1 MHGIDVESGIS
12 HSLHA
17 RQSVV
22 DRTVKTVLVGK
33 LRSLRQGQIR
43 MIDGKE
49 EFLFGERNPACPLQS
64 TIVVHSPDFYR
75 AAILGGTV
83 GAAEGYMS
91 GSWDCT
97 DLTALVRI
105 FVRNQEIMDGM
116 ESGWAGFAGSVYRLA
131 HFLRRNTRNGGRKN
145 IAAHYDLGDDFFSL
159 FLDETMTYSCGI
171 FERAGSTLTEASV
184 AKYDRICRKLAFR
197 PDDHVL
203 EIGTGWGGFA
213 VHAAAKYGCRVTTTT
228 ISHRQYEYAARRIR
242 EEGLEDRVELLL
254 SDYRDLSGR
263 FDKLVSIEMIEAVGH
278 QYLDT
283 FFRHCSGRL
292 KTDGMMLLQA
302 ITIPDDRYDLHTR
315 SVDFIK
321 RYIFPGSFI
330 PSIAAISGATA
341 SATDLRM
348 FHLEDITPHYAKT
361 LREWRDRFLARRE
374 EARALGYPE
383 SFLRMW
389 EYYLCYCEG
398 SFEERYNAN
407 VQIVFTKPQC
417 RREPILPPL
426 SYPARS

>member
-1 MHGIDVESGIS
+1 MHGIDVESGIT

-22 DRTVKTVLVGK
+22 PRTVKNVLVGK
-33 LRSLRQGQIR
+33 LRNLRQGQIR

-49 EFLFGERNPACPLQS
+49 ELLFGERNPACPLKS

-105 FVRNQEIMDGM
+105 FVRNQEFMDGM
-116 ESGWAGFAGSVYRLA
+116 ERGWAGFAGSVYRLA
-131 HFLRRNTRNGGRKN
+131 HFLRRNTRKGGRKN

-171 FERAGSTLTEASV
+171 FEHTGSTLSEASV
-184 AKYDRICRKLAFR
+184 AKYDRICRKLDLR
-197 PDDHVL
+197 PGDHVL

-228 ISHRQYEYAARRIR
+228 ISRRQYEYAARRIR

-254 SDYRDLSGR
+254 SDYRDLSGS

-283 FFRHCSGRL
+283 FFRHCSERL

-330 PSIAAISGATA
+330 PSIAAISGAAA

-348 FHLEDITPHYAKT
+348 FHLEDITPHYART

-398 SFEERYNAN
+398 SFEERYNGN

-426 SYPARS
+426 PYPATS

>member
-1 MHGIDVESGIS
+1 MHRIDVETGITQ
-12 HSLHA
+12 SLNA
-17 RQSVV
+17 GQSVV
-22 DRTVKTVLVGK
+22 GRTAKNVLIGK
-33 LRSLRQGQIR
+33 LRSLREGQIR
-43 MIDGKE
+43 IIEGKE
-49 EFLFGERNPACPLQS
+49 EFVLGERNPACSLRS
-64 TIVVHSPDFYR
+64 EIVVHSPEFYR

-105 FVRNQEIMDGM
+105 FVRNRELMDGM
-116 ESGWAGFAGSVYRLA
+116 ESGWARFAGSVYRLV

-184 AKYDRICRKLAFR
+184 AKYDRICRKLGLR

-228 ISHRQYEYAARRIR
+228 ISRRQFEYAARRIR

-278 QYLDT
+278 QYLET
-283 FFRHCSGRL
+283 FFRQCSERL
-292 KTDGMMLLQA
+292 TTDGMMLLQA

-348 FHLEDITPHYAKT
+348 FHLEDITPHYART

-374 EARALGYPE
+374 EACGLGYPE

-398 SFEERYNAN
+398 SFEERYNGN

-417 RREPILPPL
+417 RRKPILPPL
-426 SYPARS
+426 SYPASS

>member
-1 MHGIDVESGIS
+1 MHRIDVERRIT
-12 HSLHA
+12 HSLRA

-22 DRTVKTVLVGK
+22 GRTAKNVLIGK
-33 LRSLRQGQIR
+33 LRALREGQIR
-43 MIDGKE
+43 IIDGKE
-49 EFLFGERNPACPLQS
+49 EFVLGERNPASSLCS

-97 DLTALVRI
+97 DLTALVRTL
-105 FVRNQEIMDGM
+105 VRNRELMDGM
-116 ESGWAGFAGSVYRLA
+116 ESGWAGVAGSVYRLA
-131 HFLRRNTRNGGRKN
+131 HFLRRNTRTGGRKN

-159 FLDETMTYSCGI
+159 FLDDTMTYSCGI
-171 FERAGSTLTEASV
+171 FEHAGSTLKEASV
-184 AKYDRICRKLAFR
+184 AKYDRICRKLALR

-213 VHAAAKYGCRVTTTT
+213 IHAAGGYGCRVTTTT
-228 ISHRQYEYAARRIR
+228 ISRRQYEGAARRIR
-242 EEGLEDRVELLL
+242 EEGLADRIELLL
-254 SDYRDLSGR
+254 SDYRDLSGT

-278 QYLDT
+278 QYLET
-283 FFRHCSGRL
+283 FFRQCSERL
-292 KTDGMMLLQA
+292 KPDGMMLLQA

-348 FHLEDITPHYAKT
+348 FHLEDITPHYART
-361 LREWRDRFLARRE
+361 LREWRDRFLARKD
-374 EARALGYPE
+374 EARALGYPD

-398 SFEERYNAN
+398 SFEERYNGN
-407 VQIVFTKPQC
+407 VQIVFTKPRC

-426 SYPARS
+426 QHSARS

>member
-1 MHGIDVESGIS
+1 MHRIDVESGIT
-12 HSLHA
+12 HPLQT
-17 RQSVV
+17 RKNMVG
-22 DRTVKTVLVGK
+22 RTAKNVLIGK
-33 LRSLRQGQIR
+33 LRTLREGQIR

-49 EFLFGERNPACPLQS
+49 EFLLGERNPACSLRS
-64 TIVVHSPDFYR
+64 EIVVHSPDFYR

-83 GAAEGYMS
+83 GAAEGYMA
-91 GSWDCT
+91 GSWNCT

-105 FVRNQEIMDGM
+105 LVRNRELMDGM

-131 HFLRRNTRNGGRKN
+131 HFLRRNTRKGGRKN
-145 IAAHYDLGDDFFSL
+145 IAAHYDLGEDFFSL

-171 FERAGSTLTEASV
+171 FEHAGSTLKEASV
-184 AKYDRICRKLAFR
+184 AKYDRICRKLALR

-213 VHAAAKYGCRVTTTT
+213 VHAAAWYGCRVTTTT
-228 ISHRQYEYAARRIR
+228 ISRRQYEYAARRIR
-242 EEGLEDRVELLL
+242 EKGLTDRVELLL
-254 SDYRDLSGR
+254 SDYRDLSGT

-278 QYLDT
+278 QYLET
-283 FFRHCSGRL
+283 FFRHCSERL
-292 KTDGMMLLQA
+292 TTDGMMLLQA

-330 PSIAAISGATA
+330 PSITAMSRATA
-341 SATDLRM
+341 SDTDLRM
-348 FHLEDITPHYAKT
+348 FHLEDITPHYTRT
-361 LREWRDRFLARRE
+361 LREWRVRFLARRDE
-374 EARALGYPE
+374 VRALGYPE

-398 SFEERYNAN
+398 SFEERYNGN
-407 VQIVFTKPQC
+407 VQIVFTKPRC

-426 SYPARS
+426 PNLVTS